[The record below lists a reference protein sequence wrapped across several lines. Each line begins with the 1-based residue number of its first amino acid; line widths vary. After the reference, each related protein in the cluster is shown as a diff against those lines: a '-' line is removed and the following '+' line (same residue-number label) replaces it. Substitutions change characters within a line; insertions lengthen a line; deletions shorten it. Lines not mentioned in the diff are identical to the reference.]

1 MFVLLV
7 TGAVK
12 RVGLRG
18 FYFGLE
24 KCYFSLP
31 DATVLWSRFSL
42 GLNSEN
48 KGES

>member
-7 TGAVK
+7 TGAAK

-24 KCYFSLP
+24 KPGGGSVIL
-31 DATVLWSRFSL
+31 VS
-42 GLNSEN
+42 
-48 KGES
+48 

>member
-7 TGAVK
+7 TGAAK

-24 KCYFSLP
+24 KPGGKCYFRQLMRSSCLEQIQSW
-31 DATVLWSRFSL
+31 VEF
-42 GLNSEN
+42 
-48 KGES
+48 